1 MCYAKRK
8 AFMKTTEELKKL
20 NIELPQ
26 SEEITGYK
34 GIYNRWVKRVLDFVF
49 SLLAVLLLSFYYA
62 GCCFRQRF
70 SRVLQSRKMRLYG

>member
-1 MCYAKRK
+1 
-8 AFMKTTEELKKL
+8 MKTTEELKKL

-49 SLLAVLLLSFYYA
+49 SLIAVLLLSPLLLFITLA
-62 GCCFRQRF
+62 VALGSGFPNCP
-70 SRVLQSRKMRLYG
+70 KDWIPI